1 MEKKMLGAGLKAG
14 LIIGLVVLVLFV
26 LLLIVGLL
34 SLELAIPFACFVLFL
49 TAVLFFVAGRLAAR
63 FAGRSTPG
71 AGALAAVVAAVMAA
85 PAVITLIVLQVS
97 TSPSQ
102 LVGFSNPGT
111 VQSPEEYG
119 ISSETFS
126 GLVAVGSTL
135 FNCLVLG
142 PIIAAGL
149 GSIGARVRRPQHAGQ
164 SGAEGAPATPQQPV
178 DGATAQVQA
187 QQTGEAIGEV
197 QPQEP
202 IGDGPE
208 PVQPEK
214 KAPSFLSG
222 CFNVVMIILV
232 VTGMFVAVWFW
243 IDSGTPARTM
253 GYAEEF
259 FTDLFGGGDGGGG
272 GYSGGG
278 GDGGGG
284 GSGDGEDRRCIKPIF
299 AGKLPTCSDDD
310 GVLRETYL
318 NDVYIGDCTWVDENN
333 TCRQD

>member
-1 MEKKMLGAGLKAG
+1 MEKKMLGASLKAG
-14 LIIGLVVLVLFV
+14 LIIGLVVLALFV
-26 LLLIVGLL
+26 LLFVVGLL
-34 SLELAIPFACFVLFL
+34 SIDLAIPFACFVLSL
-49 TAVLFFVAGRLAAR
+49 AIVLFFVAGRLAAR
-63 FAGRSTPG
+63 FAGRSAPG
-71 AGALAAVVAAVMAA
+71 AGALAAAVAALMAA
-85 PAVITLIVLQVS
+85 PAVIGFIVLQVS

-102 LVGFSNPGT
+102 FDGFSTQGT
-111 VQSPEEYG
+111 VQSSEEYG

-126 GLVAVGSTL
+126 GLAAVGSTL
-135 FNCLVLG
+135 FNCLILG
-142 PIIAAGL
+142 PIVAAGL
-149 GSIGARVRRPQHAGQ
+149 GSIGARVRRPEPASE
-164 SGAEGAPATPQQPV
+164 SGVEGALAAAQQPI
-178 DGATAQVQA
+178 DAATAQVQA

-202 IGDGPE
+202 TGDGPE
-208 PVQPEK
+208 PVRPEK
-214 KAPSFLSG
+214 KAPSLLSG

-284 GSGDGEDRRCIKPIF
+284 GSGDGEKRRCIKPIF

-310 GVLRETYL
+310 GVLRQTYL
-318 NDVYIGDCTWVDENN
+318 NEVYIGDCTWVDENN